1 MKASDLFLQCLE
13 LQGVKTI
20 YGVPGEENA
29 DVMISLLDSEID
41 FITTRHEQTAAF
53 MAEMHGRLTGVPGV
67 CMATLVFP
75 GCLSGMLV
83 KTSEVSSG
91 ADLQ

>member
-53 MAEMHGRLTGVPGV
+53 MA
-67 CMATLVFP
+67 
-75 GCLSGMLV
+75 
-83 KTSEVSSG
+83 
-91 ADLQ
+91 